1 MDVLLGIIETKFCQ
15 FIMRHV
21 GFTVED
27 LIPLLPNETGE
38 VLVVVFALG
47 VFPDDLQAQICY
59 LCVMHFDIVARVIS
73 MMNSLYELM
82 CCKWC
87 GTHTFKKLLSSI

>member
-47 VFPDDLQAQICY
+47 VFPDDL
-59 LCVMHFDIVARVIS
+59 
-73 MMNSLYELM
+73 
-82 CCKWC
+82 
-87 GTHTFKKLLSSI
+87 